1 MKAVNCRLVSRQQN
15 HLAQTRS
22 NVFEQKIS
30 RRSIQENLV
39 GYQLNKLQNSAYA
52 YKPLMESK
60 LTSFVAW
67 RSKPLMESKLTSFV
81 AWRSDSVSQAFPAH
95 PVGLRYR

>member
-1 MKAVNCRLVSRQQN
+1 MKTVNCRLVSRQQN

-22 NVFEQKIS
+22 KAYEQKIS
-30 RRSIQENLV
+30 RRSIQEDLV
-39 GYQLNKLQNSAYA
+39 GYQLNKLQNPSYA

-67 RSKPLMESKLTSFV
+67 RS
-81 AWRSDSVSQAFPAH
+81 DSVGQAFPAH